1 MSKILEMWDEIKN
14 FPIDSEWHLH
24 LSHNDADG
32 YACFVIS
39 ALTLETSEYKDSE
52 AGIVM
57 QNLLQ
62 ILMKKKAIPSE
73 IIITDL
79 SFNENEEEISIF
91 EELLEI
97 YNNSIGCSFMLI
109 DHHKTALWMSE
120 RYPEVCFVEVA
131 EGKSAARLYYD
142 KCCDLLI
149 MKQSW
154 KDNVEEYV
162 RRVSYYDTWFWKNLQ
177 DEPGIYEEEMILSSR
192 YITHYYIKHTIDKI
206 MSNIPYQSTE
216 YDMAII
222 NRYRMERDKSIQK
235 AVDEITTINILQY
248 KVDVVVGNINASSL
262 MELWGKDHP
271 ESICGVLYP
280 HTRVLSLRTQRDDI
294 DVGEIC
300 KQFGGGGHP
309 KAAGSV
315 LEPELF
321 CKFLQEYYGV
331 LYN

>member
-1 MSKILEMWDEIKN
+1 MSNIVKMWDEIKN
-14 FPIDSEWHLH
+14 FPIDPEWHLH

-39 ALTLETSEYKDSE
+39 ALTLETAEYKVSE

-73 IIITDL
+73 LVITDL

-120 RYPEVCFVEVA
+120 RYPEVCFIEVA

-142 KCCDLLI
+142 KCFDLLI

-192 YITHYYIKHTIDKI
+192 YSIHYYIKHTIDKI
-206 MSNIPYQSTE
+206 RCAMPYQSTE

-222 NRYRMERDKSIQK
+222 DRYRNEREKSIQK
-235 AVDEITTINILQY
+235 AVGDVSTINVFDY
-248 KVDVVVGNINASSL
+248 KVDVVVGTINASSL
-262 MELWGKDHP
+262 MEMWGKDHP
-271 ESICGVLYP
+271 DAICGVLYP

-300 KQFGGGGHP
+300 KQLGGGGHP
-309 KAAGSV
+309 KAAGAV
-315 LEPELF
+315 LDPELV
-321 CKFLQEYYGV
+321 CKLLQEYYGV
-331 LYN
+331 SSN